1 MRIKD
6 IPISVL
12 NAALLDAI
20 CDAYQVAGYN
30 IPVPKDLAKLVD
42 LTSSDMR
49 KYYRNNTLDDIKK
62 VFDLGSH
69 GEYGDYTGL
78 SAKVF
83 YQWMKTYNGL
93 VVNVQPTED
102 DTSQQPQRETTP
114 EDGRNLVNSCYDT
127 YCKLHM
133 CLVPASVLLPIL
145 EREGV
150 YTPTD
155 WERTDAE
162 VRAEG
167 ALTSEYLKKHEAF
180 KSLANHIADKK
191 TQRAD
196 ELLLTDFFEAM
207 KQKNKSKIF

>member
-1 MRIKD
+1 MKIKD

-12 NAALLDAI
+12 NAALLSAI

-30 IPVPKDLAKLVD
+30 IPMPKDLAKLVD

-49 KYYRNNTLDDIKK
+49 KYFRNNTLDDITK

-69 GEYGDYTGL
+69 GEYGDYIGL

-93 VVNVQPTED
+93 MLNVQTTEED
-102 DTSQQPQRETTP
+102 VSQEPQRESTP
-114 EDGRNLVNSCYDT
+114 EDGRNLVNACYDT
-127 YCKLHM
+127 YRKHHW
-133 CLVPASVLLPIL
+133 CLVPASVLLAIL
-145 EREGV
+145 DREGI

-155 WERTDAE
+155 WEKADAE

-167 ALTSEYLKKHEAF
+167 ALTSEYVKKHDSY
-180 KSLANHIADKK
+180 KTLANHIAEGKATK
-191 TQRAD
+191 AN
-196 ELLLTDFFEAM
+196 EILLQDFFKLME
-207 KQKNKSKIF
+207 QENKLKIF